1 MSKVTLTRRLRG
13 LRDGADLTNVT
24 VETVVI
30 HFVDDDGRTVTMA
43 FDGRF
48 DYVDDCNDR
57 IETYQILS
65 DCPVIR
71 DNSVGQRVQSGPTAR
86 VIRELSNALV
96 DLRD

>member
-1 MSKVTLTRRLRG
+1 V
-13 LRDGADLTNVT
+13 DAT

-30 HFVDDDGRTVTMA
+30 HFVDDDGRTVSLA

-48 DYVDDCNDR
+48 DCVDDGRDR
-57 IETYQILS
+57 IETYQVLS

-71 DNSVGQRVQSGPTAR
+71 DNAVGQREQSGPTAR
-86 VIRELSNALV
+86 VIRELTKALV